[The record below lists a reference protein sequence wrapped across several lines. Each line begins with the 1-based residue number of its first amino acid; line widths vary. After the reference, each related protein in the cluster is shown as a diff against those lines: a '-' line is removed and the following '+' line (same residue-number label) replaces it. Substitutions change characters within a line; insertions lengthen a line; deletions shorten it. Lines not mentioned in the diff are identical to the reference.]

1 MCSNGTVKFLKRSGL
16 IPGFLASENWL
27 LRPYRLSGAP
37 SPLKNTGNIFL
48 IVRAF
53 DWIAGKEFRPDKQ
66 PLFIKDKM
74 ICDYNKIRMKSFG
87 TCNPAIMV
95 RILLVPLSSN
105 TILATEKKM
114 INGMLESSRGCI
126 KEELRMDIISNN
138 LANSTGIG
146 FKKDRISF
154 QQMLDENGQST
165 TPQTQPTSEGLP
177 ADPCLVTITV
187 DMSGG
192 DIQSTGNQ
200 LDLAISGDGFFKIS
214 TPDGVRYT
222 RKGNFTLDSA
232 GTLVTQDGYPV
243 MGKGGNITITGNNV
257 AIGDQGTI
265 SVDGTNIGQLD
276 MVTFEDTNNLNKDEK
291 NLFRNDSDKPE
302 VAVSDEL
309 NVKQGYVELANVNV
323 AEEMV
328 NMIHS
333 MRAFES
339 YQKAMKAID
348 ELNGKAINDVGVLR

>member
-1 MCSNGTVKFLKRSGL
+1 
-16 IPGFLASENWL
+16 
-27 LRPYRLSGAP
+27 
-37 SPLKNTGNIFL
+37 
-48 IVRAF
+48 
-53 DWIAGKEFRPDKQ
+53 
-66 PLFIKDKM
+66 
-74 ICDYNKIRMKSFG
+74 
-87 TCNPAIMV
+87 
-95 RILLVPLSSN
+95 
-105 TILATEKKM
+105 M

-126 KEELRMDIISNN
+126 KEEMRMDIISNN

-154 QQMLDENGQST
+154 QQMLDQNGQTT
-165 TPQTQPTSEGLP
+165 TPQTQATSEGLP

-187 DMSGG
+187 DMSEG
-192 DIQSTGNQ
+192 DIQTTGNK

-232 GTLVTQDGYPV
+232 GTLITQDGYPV
-243 MGKGGNITITGNNV
+243 MGKGGNITISGNNV
-257 AIGDQGTI
+257 AIGDQGTV

-276 MVTFEDTNNLNKDEK
+276 IVTFEDTNNLNKDEK
-291 NLFRNDSDKPE
+291 NLFRNDSENPE
-302 VAVSDEL
+302 VAVSSDMT
-309 NVKQGYVELANVNV
+309 VKQGYVEGSNVNV